1 MRPEN
6 LRRNRHFWPPRL
18 TRLPT
23 GLRWSQPA
31 VLLATWFG
39 VGLIRP
45 AAGSFGSAA
54 AVPFLLLLA
63 WVGGVASLAAAVTL
77 LFALGWW
84 SSSLYARVSRESDP
98 SSVVIDEVFGLALV
112 MTMIPATAT
121 AWIAGFLLFR
131 FFDILKPFPIG
142 WCDRH
147 LKGGFGIMFDDG
159 LAALLAIACVW
170 GIWSSLLMD

>member
-1 MRPEN
+1 M
-6 LRRNRHFWPPRL
+6 
-18 TRLPT
+18 
-23 GLRWSQPA
+23 
-31 VLLATWFG
+31 
-39 VGLIRP
+39 
-45 AAGSFGSAA
+45 
-54 AVPFLLLLA
+54 PFLLLLA
-63 WVGGVASLAAAVTL
+63 WGGGVASLAAAATL
-77 LFALGWW
+77 IFALGWW
-84 SSSLYARVSRESDP
+84 SSSLYARASGENDP

-112 MTMIPATAT
+112 MTLIPTTIA

-170 GIWSSLLMD
+170 GIWSRFLMN